1 MDSRLKTS
9 GMTEGGP
16 AGMTICGFCH
26 SRNFLAGIQSGFFLE
41 NTGFPLTTGGNDMRE
56 TGGND
61 MRETGGNDM
70 RETGGGDKFGG
81 GVGPVEVVNEV
92 D

>member
-1 MDSRLKTS
+1 
-9 GMTEGGP
+9 
-16 AGMTICGFCH
+16 MTICGFCH

-41 NTGFPLTTGGNDMRE
+41 NTGFPLTTGGND
-56 TGGND
+56 T
-61 MRETGGNDM
+61 